1 MPLKE
6 VKVMKAAPKK
16 TKAAAKMKTKKVVQ
30 KVPKVKK
37 NDAASPSKSTKE
49 MSDVTPPSKS
59 TPFASLSSEKL
70 IPEHPTTFASRS
82 EMISALEKQR
92 ELQRQNRERQDDN
105 EVRLKQENYVARLQ
119 ETIERLRAD
128 KSRAE
133 QRATLVEQKLLSKD
147 RELQQHRRQELE
159 GSTEDIVI
167 ARFAEMV
174 AHEMAQESSSAK
186 RKKTQKQMLACLAK
200 DKFPAVK
207 TATKLKAALQSARSW
222 TS

>member
-1 MPLKE
+1 M
-6 VKVMKAAPKK
+6 KVAPKK
-16 TKAAAKMKTKKVVQ
+16 TKAMSKMSNKKVVQ
-30 KVPKVKK
+30 KAPKVKK
-37 NDAASPSKSTKE
+37 TDAASPSKSTKE
-49 MSDVTPPSKS
+49 LSDVTPPSKRN
-59 TPFASLSSEKL
+59 PFASLSSEKL
-70 IPEHPTTFASRS
+70 VPDHPTTFASRS

-92 ELQRQNRERQDDN
+92 DLQRQVRERQDDN

-128 KSRAE
+128 KARAE
-133 QRATLVEQKLLSKD
+133 QRATLGEQKLLSQD
-147 RELQQHRRQELE
+147 RELQQHRRRELE
-159 GSTEDIVI
+159 GSTEDGVI

-174 AHEMAQESSSAK
+174 AHEMAQESSPSK
-186 RKKTQKQMLACLAK
+186 RKKMQKQMLACLAK

>member
-1 MPLKE
+1 
-6 VKVMKAAPKK
+6 MKAAPKK
-16 TKAAAKMKTKKVVQ
+16 TTATANKNIKKVVQ
-30 KVPKVKK
+30 KVPKVKQT
-37 NDAASPSKSTKE
+37 DAPSPSKSTKE
-49 MSDVTPPSKS
+49 MSDVTPRSKH

-92 ELQRQNRERQDDN
+92 ELQRQSRERQDDN

-128 KSRAE
+128 KARDE

-147 RELQQHRRQELE
+147 RELQQHRRRESE
-159 GSTEDIVI
+159 GSSEDSVI
-167 ARFAEMV
+167 ARFSEMV
-174 AHEMAQESSSAK
+174 AHEMAQESSQGK
-186 RKKTQKQMLACLAK
+186 RKKMQKQMLACLAK
-200 DKFPAVK
+200 DQFPAVK
-207 TATKLKAALQSARSW
+207 TATKLKAALQSATSW